1 MKNVKVQYIDNKLFK
16 IEGDITKSQNFKDT
30 VYYCKTSIKEW
41 YTPEEEKAT
50 VWRRNDK
57 CEIYQQYKMRDK
69 IYTFRDDSY
78 NKYQFVKDAYYKVDI
93 RFIYNTYWD
102 GGGMRS
108 RHSIILVNIR
118 KQQGNAYIEPQKCDI
133 KQDNVKLIPM
143 EWQTFTNSKID
154 KSELKRFIDNKF

>member
-1 MKNVKVQYIDNKLFK
+1 
-16 IEGDITKSQNFKDT
+16 
-30 VYYCKTSIKEW
+30 
-41 YTPEEEKAT
+41 
-50 VWRRNDK
+50 
-57 CEIYQQYKMRDK
+57 MRDK

-102 GGGMRS
+102 RGEQS
-108 RHSIILVNIR
+108 RHSIVLVNIR
-118 KQQGNAYIEPQKCDI
+118 KQQDDIYVEPQKSDI